1 MEANPFLDYLA
12 THPRADAVALKE
24 LFRIL
29 AKRTHPDLTQAEGK
43 EFVDLQEAYHE
54 AVKMLLEQVDA
65 GASPSRPAPERAPE
79 STTTGRP
86 RAQARDEPSEGRTPR
101 DRVLA
106 LLYRYQA
113 CLPHREISARPVPH
127 RCMQLFAAAV
137 AAAASYTADARA
149 ALESFDRHFHADRAV
164 VSRYPDVR
172 TKYSCLMRG
181 LHSFFD
187 YQTMPNAFNRRVC
200 ESFFDEVRL
209 VSDYDPAGSPEWRN
223 NRSAPARAALYQM
236 RAWLEEELDRPVARL
251 L

>member
-1 MEANPFLDYLA
+1 VDGNPFLEYLG

-29 AKRTHPDLTQAEGK
+29 AKRTHPDLTQAEGE
-43 EFVDLQEAYHE
+43 EFVALQEAYHE
-54 AVKMLLEQVDA
+54 AVRILLERVDA
-65 GASPSRPAPERAPE
+65 EPKP
-79 STTTGRP
+79 GRP
-86 RAQARDEPSEGRTPR
+86 TPTRAAEPHPEATRATAAATAPVERTPR

-113 CLPHREISARPVPH
+113 SLPHGEISAKPLPP

-137 AAAASYTADARA
+137 SAAESYSPEARA
-149 ALESFDRHFHADRAV
+149 ALESFDRHFHANRAV

-181 LHSFFD
+181 MHSFFD
-187 YQTMPNAFNRRVC
+187 YQIMPNAFNRRVC
-200 ESFFDEVRL
+200 ASFFDEVRQ
-209 VSDYDPAGSPEWRN
+209 VSDYDPAGSPAWRN

-236 RAWLEEELDRPVARL
+236 RAWLEQELDRPVARVL
-251 L
+251 